1 VRSPDP
7 EVYNSV
13 PEIYRPVPEVYSP
26 VLVSVLVYI
35 YDASDT

>member
-1 VRSPDP
+1 MRSPDP